1 MKKFYFLPLAF
12 AGLLLTGCSSDD
24 ATAPTDGHVTNLA
37 EGGYVSLAINLPTQ
51 NANVSRAANDNFAEG
66 LTSEYDVKSAKLLL
80 FQKTGDVPEGDATF
94 HSAYDLH
101 FTPIKEGKPQ
111 VTVTSKIVKKLT
123 DTPKPQKL
131 YALVVLN
138 DGGLITGATE
148 EGAVENVKIG
158 TTSLTENT
166 KFSDIQ
172 KLTLDGDKYKTTDG
186 LLMLNAPLM
195 VGGVATD
202 ATAPAGPAQ
211 TLAEVTNQVFNTEAK
226 AQAAPA
232 ANVYVERSAAKV
244 TFTSSLKENVLK
256 GEEYTD
262 KGNNGATVPV
272 KITGWALNVTNKK
285 AYLVHNVE
293 GFDTWK
299 GLKSDS
305 KATTMRTGASAF
317 RFAGTSSL
325 YNVPANGGNSGEKG
339 KDLYRIYWGEDPNYS
354 TADPKSDELKANF
367 TTLTPEEKTAF
378 TNKFGDEN
386 PKYCNENT
394 FNVAAQNKNQ
404 TTSIIVQAQVGDG
417 HTDYYV
423 VNNDKSRLYMLGK
436 LDTLVNSILIGK
448 SITKA
453 GENATITYTKRDA
466 NTGKVSVASFSYT
479 SDGETKNGTLEE
491 VASVNQTLGE
501 VTEYVEG
508 KTYYSIPIKHF
519 GDDLT
524 PWGPNENN
532 VASDKVYPAKDQDAW
547 YLGRYGVLRNNWYDV
562 AVTSIRAL
570 GSAVVPTPD
579 NTPDDDYDN
588 YLSFRINVLSWAKRS
603 QSVDL

>member
-1 MKKFYFLPLAF
+1 MMKKFYFLPLAF

-37 EGGYVSLAINLPTQ
+37 EGGYVSLAINLPTP
-51 NANVSRAANDNFAEG
+51 NANVSRGANDNFGEG
-66 LTSEYDVKSAKLLL
+66 LPSENDVTNAKLLL
-80 FQKTGDVPEGDATF
+80 FQKAGDVPEGDATF

-101 FTPIKEGKPQ
+101 FTPAKDGAPQ

-138 DGGLITGATE
+138 DGGLIKGATE
-148 EGAVENVKIG
+148 AGA
-158 TTSLTENT
+158 TSITIDNTSVTDKT

-172 KLTLDGDKYKTTDG
+172 KLTLDGDKYKTSDG

-195 VGGVATD
+195 KDGVATET
-202 ATAPAGPAQ
+202 TAPSGSAQ
-211 TLAEVTNQVFNTEAK
+211 TLTEVTNQVFPTEAQ

-244 TFTSSLKENVLK
+244 TFKSSLDKDAVLS
-256 GEEYTD
+256 GDEYKAD
-262 KGNNGATVPV
+262 GNNGATVPV

-285 AYLVHNVE
+285 AYLVHNV
-293 GFDTWK
+293 GSFNTWK
-299 GLKSDS
+299 GLKSGS
-305 KATTMRTGASAF
+305 ASVAAAAASY

-325 YNVPANGGNSGEKG
+325 YNVPANGGNKTN
-339 KDLYRIYWGEDPNYS
+339 LYRIYWGEDPNYS
-354 TADPKSDELKANF
+354 VANYTAEQLAENFNTLAPETTSF
-367 TTLTPEEKTAF
+367 TTD
-378 TNKFGDEN
+378 FGSN
-386 PKYCNENT
+386 APKYCNENT

-423 VNNDKSRLYMLGK
+423 VNNDKSKLYKADKLGV
-436 LDTLVNSILIGK
+436 LVNNILIGK

-453 GENATITYTKRDA
+453 GVTAKITYTNRDA
-466 NTGKVSVASFSYT
+466 KTGKVSVAGFSYT
-479 SDGETKNGTLEE
+479 ADGKTVEGTDEQ
-491 VASVNQTLGE
+491 VATVNKTLGE
-501 VTEYVEG
+501 VTEYVNG
-508 KTYYSIPIKHF
+508 LTYYSIRIKHF

-524 PWGPNENN
+524 PWLTSENG
-532 VASDKVYPAKDQDAW
+532 VASNNVYPANDQDAW

-562 AVTSIRAL
+562 TVNSIKAL

-588 YLSFRINVLSWAKRS
+588 YLSFRINVLSWVVRS
-603 QSVDL
+603 QNENL